1 MYLPKP
7 LDDARKTL
15 VNSRWAIG
23 IVPDYKPG
31 DILSKRFE
39 NICWIKPDDRFNF
52 YADCFI
58 TDYFGEPLIYF
69 ENWESKRGTGIISY
83 VSVSDALAH
92 ADDVEPYVH
101 TALSSETHFSYPY
114 LFEFEGDLYMIPENF
129 QSGELAIYRCT
140 GSPDS
145 WEKASVVF
153 SEYQG
158 IDPNIFY
165 HNGLWWLF
173 VTPYSLLTRAA
184 ETELEIYY
192 TDNPITGVWKAHALN
207 PIHYDESVAR
217 NGGKP
222 FVHDGIL
229 YRPTQNCMRT
239 YGGELNLM
247 RIDVLTPDEFSES
260 LVSTLPGY
268 APYEKAFH
276 TFSSARDIAV
286 IDGNAAEYSLRM
298 PFFFLRYVKNI
309 FVKK

>member
-1 MYLPKP
+1 M
-7 LDDARKTL
+7 
-15 VNSRWAIG
+15 
-23 IVPDYKPG
+23 
-31 DILSKRFE
+31 
-39 NICWIKPDDRFNF
+39 
-52 YADCFI
+52 
-58 TDYFGEPLIYF
+58 
-69 ENWESKRGTGIISY
+69 
-83 VSVSDALAH
+83 SVSDALAH

-129 QSGELAIYRCT
+129 QSGELAIYRCA
-140 GSPDS
+140 GSPDA
-145 WEKASVVF
+145 WEKVSVVF
-153 SEYQG
+153 PGYQG

-165 HNGLWWLF
+165 HDGLWWLF
-173 VTPYSLLTRAA
+173 VTPYSLLMRAA

-192 TDNPITGVWKAHALN
+192 TDNPITGVWKPHALN

-222 FVHDGIL
+222 FVHDDVL

-260 LVSTLPGY
+260 LVLTLPGY
-268 APYEKAFH
+268 APYEKAV
-276 TFSSARDIAV
+276 SYVLISRGVAV

-309 FVKK
+309 FVKQ